1 MKLVCFILIS
11 VYLIS
16 SVELSV
22 IKVNDFNEESKPNES
37 SGSASVSKTQIISNL
52 SSSFTNAVRVNY
64 SQREKTWL
72 LTQQWMID
80 NINRLHHELNELA
93 RDYNQH
99 VERSREEQSQKE
111 AEFVRDITSLRADH
125 SVIEQHQ
132 QQILDYIKV
141 NSKNNNIN
149 NIDNNNQISSQIERM
164 ISLKPAYY
172 KIAASKSLKKRRHL
186 LSNLLKRE
194 KQFEDEAKQNVSQ
207 LYDKLNS
214 LNDITFDLFEDVQDI
229 QSRLLKSDSEKK
241 D

>member
-1 MKLVCFILIS
+1 MNEFIFKIPLKLE
-11 VYLIS
+11 
-16 SVELSV
+16 ELTLV
-22 IKVNDFNEESKPNES
+22 TNDVQRFV
-37 SGSASVSKTQIISNL
+37 VSQE
-52 SSSFTNAVRVNY
+52 Y

-194 KQFEDEAKQNVSQ
+194 KQFEDEAKLLVKSKMFTFQLMTSKSLCLNKHFFVTTRSQ
-207 LYDKLNS
+207 L
-214 LNDITFDLFEDVQDI
+214 
-229 QSRLLKSDSEKK
+229 
-241 D
+241 